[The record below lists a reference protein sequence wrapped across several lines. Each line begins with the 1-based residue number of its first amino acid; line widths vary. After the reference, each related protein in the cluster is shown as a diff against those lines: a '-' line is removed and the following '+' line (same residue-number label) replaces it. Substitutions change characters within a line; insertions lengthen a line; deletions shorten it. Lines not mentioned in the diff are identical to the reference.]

1 MTTPSADR
9 SSVALKRTGLGGKP
23 IVMPVIDAA
32 VKRHGLKVVPTS
44 ITVKI
49 DDPKQALN
57 DLQKDGFDDS
67 KCLRETLDDIDQE
80 LPDVVRQANA
90 WVTGDV
96 AALRTRPTQ
105 KGPRCFEA
113 VMESDFVRKRGIH
126 DVPARLRSNW
136 VKAAEE
142 ALTCN
147 ASTFAVLPLEY
158 MAGRDNHLDTM
169 RAEGYEVIAP

>member
-44 ITVKI
+44 ITVRI

-57 DLQKDGFDDS
+57 DLQKGGFDDS
-67 KCLRETLDDIDQE
+67 KCLRETLDDIDQK

-90 WVTGDV
+90 WATGDV

-105 KGPRCFEA
+105 KGPGCFEA
-113 VMESDFVRKRGIH
+113 VMESDFVRKRGCARASAQQLGQGRRRGADPQCLNVCGAVIGVRGRPRQLPRH
-126 DVPARLRSNW
+126 DARQ
-136 VKAAEE
+136 
-142 ALTCN
+142 
-147 ASTFAVLPLEY
+147 
-158 MAGRDNHLDTM
+158 G
-169 RAEGYEVIAP
+169 I